1 MPIQDFETTPLRKSI
16 FPYAADCRTITKML
30 YTVVMRHLCLTADR
44 PEERLF
50 LQEPYDP
57 FTTEIELKD
66 TSDAFVQQYFQSF
79 KEPPP
84 EDGSQALMQDRSDTG
99 WLVWGKTMEL
109 GRMTGP
115 DEDAYCMDETSIEG
129 VSIIKDVM
137 TGPTFWQTVSPQHET
152 WLMSGGRFLGS
163 RRYSVPPVG
172 WKH

>member
-1 MPIQDFETTPLRKSI
+1 
-16 FPYAADCRTITKML
+16 ML
-30 YTVVMRHLCLTADR
+30 YTVVMRHLCLTADK

-66 TSDAFVQQYFQSF
+66 TSEAFVQQYFRSF
-79 KEPPP
+79 REPPP

-115 DEDAYCMDETSIEG
+115 DEDAYCMDETSQEG
-129 VSIIKDVM
+129 VAIIKNVM
-137 TGPTFWQTVSPQHET
+137 TGPNFWQTVCDQD
-152 WLMSGGRFLGS
+152 
-163 RRYSVPPVG
+163 VG
-172 WKH
+172 LN

>member
-1 MPIQDFETTPLRKSI
+1 MLTCSTV
-16 FPYAADCRTITKML
+16 TKML

-66 TSDAFVQQYFQSF
+66 TSEAFMQQYFKSF
-79 KEPPP
+79 REPPP

-115 DEDAYCMDETSIEG
+115 KEDAYCMDETSQEG
-129 VSIIKDVM
+129 VAIIKNVM
-137 TGPTFWQTVSPQHET
+137 TGPNFWQTVRIPVNGIADDRWPITGHKKILDLT
-152 WLMSGGRFLGS
+152 HPLGTLTRS
-163 RRYSVPPVG
+163 LLPHNSLAR
-172 WKH
+172 